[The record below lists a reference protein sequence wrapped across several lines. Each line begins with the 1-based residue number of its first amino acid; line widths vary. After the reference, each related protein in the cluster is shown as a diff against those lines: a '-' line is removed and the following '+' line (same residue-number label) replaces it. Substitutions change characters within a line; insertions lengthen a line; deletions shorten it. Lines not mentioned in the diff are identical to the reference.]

1 MGKMKRKK
9 ENRPNFLFLIP
20 LIGVIVLLV
29 VFNINLWNQRKITT
43 AQLATT
49 KEKLERVSGQEDI
62 ENYEEESDEKRIE
75 RMAREQLLLR
85 KEGENVIVISREE
98 EKEGEEETE
107 KEEKEKGFFENVF
120 DFLPWIDN

>member
-1 MGKMKRKK
+1 MKRKK

>member
-20 LIGVIVLLV
+20 LIGVIILLV